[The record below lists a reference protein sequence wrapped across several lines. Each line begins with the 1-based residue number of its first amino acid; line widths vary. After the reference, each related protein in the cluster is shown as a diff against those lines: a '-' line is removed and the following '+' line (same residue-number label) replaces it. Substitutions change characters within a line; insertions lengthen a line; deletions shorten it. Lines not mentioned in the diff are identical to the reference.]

1 MEPVGPSGLGH
12 EDDDIGEE
20 MIGRIPART
29 AKLAASLTAT
39 CAVLAVA
46 AGASSAA
53 TVVYNNLPK
62 PLPGN
67 VQSVGFQA
75 TSASEFGGQIQ
86 TTGGATNPTITVGMS
101 SWSCQSGSATDGS
114 CVSTPG
120 ATYNEPIT
128 LNLYAVGPEN
138 SVGAKLVTVTENF
151 AIPYR
156 PSADNT
162 NCSGNGGWFKKGK
175 TGGCFHGKLFKI
187 KFAKLGSKKAPV
199 TLPEKVIVSVAYNTF
214 THGYAPTGVE
224 GPYDSLNV
232 ALTEPLKE
240 GEEVLPSVG
249 SDPAPADA
257 YYNSSV
263 GGFYCDG
270 GAGGTGTFR
279 LDAGCWTGEQPL
291 VEVKSS

>member
-1 MEPVGPSGLGH
+1 
-12 EDDDIGEE
+12 

-86 TTGGATNPTITVGMS
+86 TAGGGATNPTITIGMS

-114 CVSTPG
+114 CVSAAG
-120 ATYNEPIT
+120 STYNEPIT
-128 LNLYAVGPEN
+128 LNIY
-138 SVGAKLVTVTENF
+138 SVGAEDSVGTKLVTVTQNF

-156 PSADNT
+156 PSANAT
-162 NCSGNGGWFKKGK
+162 KCAGNGGWYKA
-175 TGGCFHGKLFKI
+175 GGCFHGKLFKI

-257 YYNSSV
+257 YYNTTY

>member
-1 MEPVGPSGLGH
+1 
-12 EDDDIGEE
+12 
-20 MIGRIPART
+20 MIGRIPARM

-53 TVVYNNLPK
+53 TVAYNNLPK

-101 SWSCQSGSATDGS
+101 SWACQSGGATDGS
-114 CVSTPG
+114 CVSAAG
-120 ATYNEPIT
+120 ATYNEPIA

-156 PSADNT
+156 PSADST
-162 NCSGNGGWFKKGK
+162 NCAGNGGWFKKGK
-175 TGGCFHGKLFKI
+175 AGGCFHGKLFKI
-187 KFAKLGSKKAPV
+187 KFAKLGSKKAPL

-214 THGYAPTGVE
+214 THGYAPTGIE

-232 ALTEPLKE
+232 ALTEPVTE
-240 GEEVLPSVG
+240 GEEVKPSVG
-249 SDPAPADA
+249 SDPVPADA
-257 YYNSSV
+257 YYNSTF

-279 LDAGCWTGEQPL
+279 LDAGCWTGDQPL

>member
-1 MEPVGPSGLGH
+1 
-12 EDDDIGEE
+12 

-29 AKLAASLTAT
+29 AKLAASLTAM

-67 VQSVGFQA
+67 VQSIGFQA
-75 TSASEFGGQIQ
+75 TSAAEFGGQIQ
-86 TTGGATNPTITVGMS
+86 TTSGATNPTITVGMS
-101 SWSCQSGSATDGS
+101 SWACESGSATDGS
-114 CVSTPG
+114 CVTTPG
-120 ATYNEPIT
+120 ATYKEPIT
-128 LNLYAVGPEN
+128 LNVYEVGPEN
-138 SVGAKLVTVTENF
+138 SVGAKLVTVTQNF

-175 TGGCFHGKLFKI
+175 AGGCFHGQLFKL
-187 KFAKLGSKKAPV
+187 KFTKLGSKKAPV
-199 TLPEKVIVSVAYNTF
+199 SLPEKAIVSVAFNTF

-232 ALTEPLKE
+232 ALTEPITE
-240 GEEVLPSVG
+240 GEEVAPSVG
-249 SDPAPADA
+249 SDPVPADA
-257 YYNSSV
+257 YYNSTL
-263 GGFYCDG
+263 GGFYCDN

-279 LDAGCWTGEQPL
+279 LDAGCWTGDQPL
-291 VEVKSS
+291 IEVKSS